1 MHVTVCTPKNSTCP
15 IKRGHFKRD
24 FVLQPRF
31 FRKHSLVFGGVNIRE
46 GRIFLPSAWCMI
58 RIPRSTL
65 VEEVDV
71 EESSS
76 KHYQIFQMPI

>member
-1 MHVTVCTPKNSTCP
+1 MSNQKGPFQREFGLTTT
-15 IKRGHFKRD
+15 I
-24 FVLQPRF
+24 
-31 FRKHSLVFGGVNIRE
+31 FRKHSLVFGGVNIYE
-46 GRIFLPSAWCMI
+46 GRFFLPSACCMI